1 MSSNFPSR
9 PAITGIL
16 LAMAAAVTVPAIGG
30 QPDAVAP
37 PPGIIRGNAD
47 PTPGSTMP
55 GDGAP
60 GSGTSLS
67 GSGAMPGA
75 GSDIDNPL
83 SRYRLYQPGD
93 ALRDAKDQIVA
104 TVEGRNVYLSSV
116 GDAFRELPDA
126 QQKQPFDL
134 LYPTLLDG
142 LVNLSALV
150 VEAQGQHLD
159 DDPGTRRRMVRAM
172 ERALVDDLLSKAI
185 ATKVT
190 DQAVRARYEQR
201 YAGQTGVDEARL
213 SVITVKTVEEA
224 RQVVADIAKG
234 ADFATLAKQRS
245 IDPSG
250 VSGGDIGF
258 VQPKQLPFPI
268 AAATSR
274 LAVGEVT
281 PEPIANNGAWGIF
294 RLEARRT
301 APVPTFEQAQA
312 ALRQEL
318 AQEVI
323 RDEATEA
330 RSRVQI
336 RAYNIDHTPFTP
348 PEQGLLDVPFNFSVK
363 AKSSK

>member
-1 MSSNFPSR
+1 VSSNFPLR
-9 PAITGIL
+9 PVIAGSL
-16 LAMAAAVTVPAIGG
+16 LAVAAAVTAPAIGG
-30 QPDAVAP
+30 QPDAVPP
-37 PPGIIRGNAD
+37 PPGIIRGNVD
-47 PTPGSTMP
+47 PPPGSAMP

-83 SRYRLYQPGD
+83 SRYHLYQPGD

-104 TVEGRNVYLSSV
+104 TVEGRNIYLSSV
-116 GDAFRELPDA
+116 GDVFRELPEA

-172 ERALVDDLLSKAI
+172 EQVLVNELLGKAI
-185 ATKVT
+185 AAKVT

-201 YAGQTGVDEARL
+201 YAGQTGVDEAHL
-213 SVITVKTVEEA
+213 SLIAAKTVEEA
-224 RQVVADIAKG
+224 RQVVAELAKG

-250 VSGGDIGF
+250 VNGGDIGF
-258 VQPKQLPFPI
+258 VQPRQLPFPV
-268 AAATSR
+268 AAAVSR

-281 PEPIANNGAWGIF
+281 PEPVANNDAWDIF

-318 AQEVI
+318 AQDVI
-323 RDEATEA
+323 RDEAMEA

-348 PEQGLLDVPFNFSVK
+348 PEQSLLDSPFNFSVK
-363 AKSSK
+363 AKSAK

>member
-1 MSSNFPSR
+1 
-9 PAITGIL
+9 
-16 LAMAAAVTVPAIGG
+16 
-30 QPDAVAP
+30 
-37 PPGIIRGNAD
+37 
-47 PTPGSTMP
+47 MP
-55 GDGAP
+55 K
-60 GSGTSLS
+60 
-67 GSGAMPGA
+67 A

-83 SRYRLYQPGD
+83 SRYQLYQPGD

-116 GDAFRELPDA
+116 GDAFRELPEA

-134 LYPTLLDG
+134 LYPTLLNG

-150 VEAQGQHLD
+150 VEAHGQHLD
-159 DDPGTRRRMVRAM
+159 DDPGTRRRMDRAM
-172 ERALVDDLLSKAI
+172 ELALVNDLLNKAI
-185 ATKVT
+185 AAKVT

-201 YAGQTGVDEARL
+201 YAGQTGVDEAHL

-224 RQVVADIAKG
+224 RQIVAELAKG
-234 ADFATLAKQRS
+234 ADFAVLAKQRS

-250 VSGGDIGF
+250 VTGGDIGF
-258 VQPKQLPFPI
+258 VRPKQLPFPI

-281 PEPIANNGAWGIF
+281 PEPVANNDAWDIL

-301 APVPTFEQAQA
+301 APVPTFEQAQV

-323 RDEATEA
+323 RDEALRA
-330 RSRVQI
+330 RSQVQI

-348 PEQGLLDVPFNFSVK
+348 PEQGLLDTPFNFSVK
-363 AKSSK
+363 TKSSK